1 MHLLSHRASD
11 GERLAVVVGET
22 VVDVADL
29 LGDAPWTMAR
39 LLLDVDE
46 TLAWLRAALA
56 AAGPSP
62 AGRALGEIHALAPVP
77 RPGKVIAIGR
87 NYVDHAAE
95 QGLTPPTEPTIFTK
109 FGTSVVGDGADIE
122 WRASDTAKVDFEAEL
137 AVVIGRRARDVPKEQ
152 ALGYVLGYACLNDV
166 SARDLQF
173 ADGQWIRGKSLD
185 TFCPLGPWIVTADE
199 ITDPGA
205 LRIRCLVDGVPQ
217 QDASTADM
225 VHGVADLIAYC
236 SRFFT
241 LEPGDVI
248 ATGTPGGV
256 GVFRD
261 PPVFLADGN
270 EVVIEIEGI
279 GFLRNRCRIL
289 PD

>member
-1 MHLLSHRASD
+1 MRLLSHRAPD

-39 LLLDVDE
+39 LLLDADE
-46 TLAWLRAALA
+46 ALAWLRAALV

-62 AGRALGEIHALAPVP
+62 AGRPLGEIHMLAPVP

-95 QGLTPPTEPTIFTK
+95 QGLLPPTEPTIFTK
-109 FGTSVVGDGADIE
+109 LGTSVVGDGADIE
-122 WRASDTAKVDFEAEL
+122 WRASDTAQVDFEAEL

-152 ALGYVLGYACLNDV
+152 ALAYVLGYACLNDV

-185 TFCPLGPWIVTADE
+185 TFCPIGPWIVTADE
-199 ITDPGA
+199 IPDPGA
-205 LRIRCLVDGVPQ
+205 LRIRCLVDGAPM
-217 QDASTADM
+217 QDASTADL
-225 VHGVADLIAYC
+225 VHGVADLIAHC
-236 SRFFT
+236 SRYFT

-279 GFLRNRCRIL
+279 GSLQNRCRIL
-289 PD
+289 PG